1 MKRSLMI
8 LLCLCALLSVQA
20 QDITNGSKWWSGA
33 DLYTATVRA
42 GGVVYFQGSDYNE
55 LTIEKVGDKAG
66 TYKIIPSR
74 QAEDKPPLRGEFG
87 WRVQHIR
94 QEGMNFLV
102 VRRPNGDASEIL
114 VLTPDNLKNCK
125 GQEEWAEKQPVSD
138 IITGMLLNTTYLSRF
153 SKDEL
158 RLMRNEIL
166 ARHGWKF
173 QSKDL
178 QGKAAVFKC
187 RVNSIQV
194 KELPEL
200 NDDFAQDVSEFDT
213 LDEYRASVEAKIRER
228 KEKDAQNQKETAAVE
243 KAVANAA
250 VEIPDAMVED
260 QAQRMVDEFA
270 QQLQSQGLTIDQ
282 YRQYTGMNESAFLDQ
297 MKPQAIARIRSS
309 LVLEAIAKAE
319 QIEISDERLD
329 EEIQKM
335 ADQYRMEKEKF
346 YELLSDES
354 KAQMKEDI
362 AVQEAVKLI
371 GGSAVEVDMPEEE
384 TEPADLEETPDAE

>member
-8 LLCLCALLSVQA
+8 ILCLCALLSVQA
-20 QDITNGSKWWSGA
+20 QNISNGSKWWSGS

-74 QAEDKPPLRGEFG
+74 QAEDRPPLRGEFG

-114 VLTPDNLKNCK
+114 VLTPDNLKNCQ

-173 QSKDL
+173 QSL
-178 QGKAAVFKC
+178 TT
-187 RVNSIQV
+187 RPSNSIS
-194 KELPEL
+194 L
-200 NDDFAQDVSEFDT
+200 N
-213 LDEYRASVEAKIRER
+213 RPMCK
-228 KEKDAQNQKETAAVE
+228 
-243 KAVANAA
+243 
-250 VEIPDAMVED
+250 
-260 QAQRMVDEFA
+260 
-270 QQLQSQGLTIDQ
+270 
-282 YRQYTGMNESAFLDQ
+282 
-297 MKPQAIARIRSS
+297 
-309 LVLEAIAKAE
+309 
-319 QIEISDERLD
+319 
-329 EEIQKM
+329 
-335 ADQYRMEKEKF
+335 
-346 YELLSDES
+346 
-354 KAQMKEDI
+354 
-362 AVQEAVKLI
+362 
-371 GGSAVEVDMPEEE
+371 
-384 TEPADLEETPDAE
+384 